1 MHSHTHPSCGHVTIR
16 PCEHVTK
23 RPCDYLIFLFIFL
36 FIFPCLELLWLEMQM
51 VASTSSQNSRR
62 LDWFSP
68 TTTTDAIVSATAGDS
83 SPSTCCRDG
92 GGGGKEAAEFLV
104 LAGQSA
110 AWVASSSHAP
120 SWTHSRHCSP
130 ADGGGR
136 SLAATHMMWRWGG
149 GGSCGCCQAAWVWI
163 RFPPVLGCSVPGGRS
178 HRAPAG
184 QPASDWPHTHFLL
197 YKF

>member
-1 MHSHTHPSCGHVTIR
+1 
-16 PCEHVTK
+16 
-23 RPCDYLIFLFIFL
+23 
-36 FIFPCLELLWLEMQM
+36 M

-68 TTTTDAIVSATAGDS
+68 TTTTDAIVSAAAAAGDS

-92 GGGGKEAAEFLV
+92 GNGGKEVAEFLI
-104 LAGQSA
+104 LAGQSE
-110 AWVASSSHAP
+110 AWVASSSPAP
-120 SWTHSRHCSP
+120 CWTQRCHCSW
-130 ADGGGR
+130 ADGGGW

-163 RFPPVLGCSVPGGRS
+163 RFPPVLGRSIPGGRS

-184 QPASDWPHTHFLL
+184 QSASDWLNTHFLFH
-197 YKF
+197 KF

>member
-1 MHSHTHPSCGHVTIR
+1 MNSSFF
-16 PCEHVTK
+16 
-23 RPCDYLIFLFIFL
+23 LLLLFIS
-36 FIFPCLELLWLEMQM
+36 PCLELLWLELQM

-68 TTTTDAIVSATAGDS
+68 TTTTDAIVSAAATDDS
-83 SPSTCCRDG
+83 SPPTCCRDG
-92 GGGGKEAAEFLV
+92 GDGDKEVAEFLV
-104 LAGQSA
+104 HAGQSA
-110 AWVASSSHAP
+110 AWVASGSPAP
-120 SWTHSRHCSP
+120 SWTHSRHCSR

-163 RFPPVLGCSVPGGRS
+163 RFPPLLGRSVPGGRS

-184 QPASDWPHTHFLL
+184 QSASDWPNSHFLFH
-197 YKF
+197 KF